1 MVVYWREREA
11 KSKKLEIK
19 SKKTEEDGR
28 SDGGV
33 DEGWMWFEYV
43 KNEGLIRGFT
53 FSLYLLTF
61 FKSLHLLSSIS
72 P

>member
-1 MVVYWREREA
+1 M
-11 KSKKLEIK
+11 EIK

-53 FSLYLLTF
+53 FSL
-61 FKSLHLLSSIS
+61 SSVNVL
-72 P
+72 